1 MTDDRVAASY
11 DAVAQ
16 RYADEIGDEL
26 KDKPVDRAWLNL
38 VVELAGG
45 GIVAD
50 VGCGPGH
57 VTDYLAEQG
66 ARVIGI
72 DVSPGMV
79 AVASSRYQG
88 KDFEIGSLLAL
99 PAGDA
104 AWSGAVCAYS
114 IIHLEAGQR
123 PAAFAEL
130 ARVIAPGGW
139 LLLSFHID
147 DDAHAVGEV
156 ERLRQWWGEAVEL
169 DFYYLDPEVIADEV
183 EQAGFTVMAVTRRR
197 PWPGA
202 EGRDGEH
209 PSRRCHLLAQ
219 RVV

>member
-1 MTDDRVAASY
+1 MTRDQIAASY
-11 DAVAQ
+11 DAVAE
-16 RYADEIGDEL
+16 RYAEEIGDEL

-38 VVELAGG
+38 MVELSGG
-45 GIVAD
+45 GILAD

-57 VTDYLAEQG
+57 VTAYLAEQG
-66 ARVIGI
+66 ARVVGI
-72 DVSPGMV
+72 DVSPGMI

-104 AWSGAVCAYS
+104 RWSGAVCAYS
-114 IIHLEAGQR
+114 IIHLGPGQR

-147 DDAHAVGEV
+147 DDAHAIGDV
-156 ERLRQWWGEAVEL
+156 ERVTQWWGEQVALE
-169 DFYYLDPEVIADEV
+169 FHFLDPDGIAQEV

-202 EGRDGEH
+202 EGRQGEH

-219 RVV
+219 KVI